1 MGYEHRDDSQQM
13 DDRNDPMAVLISK
26 HRLGIPP
33 VYSGPWA
40 NDPAMPPW
48 KCFFCGEILERKE
61 DAIKHFGADKAK
73 ATACK
78 LADHHGHLVNYIRDL
93 EAQLD
98 RYRAE
103 DSDVMRSIY
112 AMEADHRQALIRTEE
127 EGYGRGV
134 RDMTP
139 KDKAAA

>member
-1 MGYEHRDDSQQM
+1 MRKQWRCFHCDEVFTSPRCA
-13 DDRNDPMAVLISK
+13 AV
-26 HRLGIPP
+26 
-33 VYSGPWA
+33 
-40 NDPAMPPW
+40 
-48 KCFFCGEILERKE
+48 
-61 DAIKHFGADKAK
+61 HFGYDGTK
-73 ATACK
+73 TAGCQLK
-78 LADHHGHLVNYIRDL
+78 SYEGHLVGYIRKL
-93 EAQLD
+93 EEQLD